1 MCVMLKFVCFCIY
14 IQTLN
19 TSVPSSLLP
28 FCSKEPYSLIQ
39 IIVLA
44 SKLLCFPQLCYPKV
58 YSQHINFCDPF
69 KMQIRL
75 LLFSA
80 QNPLLAPHFIHSTNR
95 LTTLTSLPFFPIIFF
110 FLLILLQTHWL
121 LLLLQNA
128 RYVLPQDIFTC
139 FSFIPDFFPNT
150 HMATFEASPVFT
162 EITLF
167 QRRLPHIL
175 IKNARPPLCQHYPVS
190 LVPFYFFLHLTYQ
203 LLTC

>member
-80 QNPLLAPHFIHSTNR
+80 QNPLLAPHFIHSTNH

-110 FLLILLQTHWL
+110 FLTHFAPDTL
-121 LLLLQNA
+121 AFAFASKCQICSASGYFHLFLFHP
-128 RYVLPQDIFTC
+128 RFLP
-139 FSFIPDFFPNT
+139 
-150 HMATFEASPVFT
+150 
-162 EITLF
+162 
-167 QRRLPHIL
+167 
-175 IKNARPPLCQHYPVS
+175 
-190 LVPFYFFLHLTYQ
+190 
-203 LLTC
+203 